1 MSEDVTIG
9 EVYRLVKAVREE
21 HGGQLAVISTQTSM
35 TSSMVGRHEE
45 RLVSADREIQ
55 SLRSDHGRV
64 VWAIFG
70 LVATI
75 IGSAVVSWLTRP

>member
-45 RLVSADREIQ
+45 RLVSADR
-55 SLRSDHGRV
+55 
-64 VWAIFG
+64 
-70 LVATI
+70 
-75 IGSAVVSWLTRP
+75 